1 MYTYIMRFP
10 DNFIWGTS
18 MSAHQTEGNNTNCDW
33 WRWETE
39 KDSKR
44 ELPLETSGECC
55 DSYNRYSEDFEFCR
69 TANNNAVRISIEWA
83 RIEPREGIFD
93 NKAIDHYKKVLAN
106 AKEKGLLTFV
116 TLHHFT
122 NPQWF
127 SDKGGWTLIK
137 SPELFTRYAKRCSEE
152 FSGLIDFYITINE
165 PQVYASMSYL
175 TGVWPPNKKS
185 FFLSLLVQLNL
196 ARAHNKAYKILKPS
210 GKNVGLVKNIAWYEY
225 SSFTIFDKWLA
236 NLLFY
241 VNGDFFLNLVKNN
254 LDFIGLN
261 YYFTNRVVKLKIKNP
276 DEPVNDLGWWI
287 NYEGLYKVL
296 MSLKKYNLP
305 IYITENGLADQ
316 KDSQRTQFIKKM
328 LSQAY
333 QALNNGVKLK
343 GYFYWSLID
352 NFEWHHG
359 FWPKFGLIEIDR
371 DNGLARVPRKSFY
384 DYAKICKN
392 GEVN

>member
-1 MYTYIMRFP
+1 MRFP
-10 DNFIWGTS
+10 ENFIWGTS

-33 WRWETE
+33 WRWEKE
-39 KDSKR
+39 KDNKR

-55 DSYNRYSEDFEFCR
+55 DSYNRYDEEFEFCK

-93 NKAIDHYKKVLAN
+93 NKAIDHYKKVLTS

-127 SDKGGWTLIK
+127 SEKGGWTLIK
-137 SPELFTRYAKRCSEE
+137 SPETFEKYAKKCSAE
-152 FSGLIDFYITINE
+152 FSDLIDYYITINE

-185 FFLSLLVQLNL
+185 LFLSVLVQINL
-196 ARAHNKAYKILKPS
+196 ARAHNKAYKALKTS

-225 SSFTIFDKWLA
+225 SSFTVLDKWLA
-236 NLLFY
+236 KLLFY
-241 VNGDFFLNLVKNN
+241 LNSDFFLNLVKKN

-261 YYFTNRVVKLKIKNP
+261 YYFTNRVVKLKIRNP

-287 NYEGLYKVL
+287 NYEGLYKILV
-296 MSLKKYNLP
+296 SLKKYNLP
-305 IYITENGLADQ
+305 IYITENGLADE
-316 KDSQRTQFIKKM
+316 KDTQRTQFIKKM

-333 QALNNGVKLK
+333 QAINKGVKLK

-371 DNGLARVPRKSFY
+371 NNGLTRKPRKSFY

-392 GEVN
+392 GEVE